1 MWCVC
6 MYISISIYLYEKS
19 TEWEKMWCIYMYTM
33 EYYEAIEKNKNFA
46 IWMNFEGIILGEM
59 SEKDKYCEITYM

>member
-1 MWCVC
+1 MKNQV
-6 MYISISIYLYEKS
+6 I
-19 TEWEKMWCIYMYTM
+19 
-33 EYYEAIEKNKNFA
+33 EAIEKNKNFA